1 MALISDNVDGI
12 NVAPA
17 APCNA
22 RAAISIS
29 GVRENA
35 AATEATPKKNAP
47 HNNKRRRPIRS
58 PTVPMVTNNA
68 ATTNAYTSTTHSIWV
83 AEG

>member
-1 MALISDNVDGI
+1 MPLISDNVDGI
-12 NVAPA
+12 SVAPA
-17 APCNA
+17 APCTA

-35 AATEATPKKNAP
+35 AATEATPKKNVP

-58 PTVPMVTNNA
+58 PTVPMVTSNA